1 MPFKR
6 AFSATLGFNEYGPEE
21 PGGRTGSRSKL
32 ACGECM
38 MSPSGRWPTGACR
51 SRARQKRKNRVAL
64 GESGEV
70 IHVNV
75 PLDGTRL
82 FGSWSWAHYSWP
94 PHRIAPP

>member
-6 AFSATLGFNEYGPEE
+6 AFSAALGFSEYRLEE

-38 MSPSGRWPTGACR
+38 MSPLGGAPTGAWG
-51 SRARQKRKNRVAL
+51 SRTRPKRKKRVAL